1 MSEFSAELY
10 ATALMPPPEFWL
22 VSANDEQP
30 SKNDLSAGGK
40 SSEGNASA
48 TGGDKRV
55 SSTDHAGNADSVM
68 SHREDRATEE
78 GASKHL
84 DPDKPSDPS
93 DPQR

>member
-10 ATALMPPPEFWL
+10 AAALMPPPEFWI

-30 SKNDLSAGGK
+30 DEGEPFDDGK
-40 SSEGNASA
+40 PSEGNM
-48 TGGDKRV
+48 
-55 SSTDHAGNADSVM
+55 SSTCGDNSV
-68 SHREDRATEE
+68 RATEE

-84 DPDKPSDPS
+84 EPDKPSDPS